1 MLILTNTLSFKK
13 NNVEK
18 RHDYISQECF
28 LKNAND
34 PSSKNQYSPNQTLST
49 PLPSLP
55 SVPQSLSPCKILELD
70 KLKQPQ
76 KFGGNQMGILT
87 SDENRMEDEDID
99 QPQTGSSGT
108 TAVITAA
115 TVTTATTAATT
126 TVGTAPPTSP
136 ESDAE
141 IDDFTPKRKQRRYR
155 TTFTSFQL
163 EELEKAFSRT
173 HYPDVFTREELAIKI
188 GLTEARIQVWFQN
201 RRAKWRKQEKVGPQG
216 HPYNPYLSGTATQ
229 SSSTV
234 VTPTLPHP
242 FAHLGTFALRKP
254 FETFRYTPL
263 GHGPVLNPS
272 YGVSSASGSNHSY
285 HRTPPPL
292 ISPQSMPG
300 LSYTATAASFQTLLA
315 NISAA
320 QQPKI
325 SLHRSSSPPTT
336 TTSSSIIC
344 GSSPAASTSPALS
357 IVPSASAMTLPTPQS
372 STTVPNSN
380 TETRSSTESLLSTET
395 IKNLPADIDRR
406 TNSIASLRLKAR
418 EFELH
423 LEMLRKNGDLIS

>member
-1 MLILTNTLSFKK
+1 MTSELD
-13 NNVEK
+13 NVEK
-18 RHDYISQECF
+18 RHDSISQDYF

-34 PSSKNQYSPNQTLST
+34 PSSKNQYSENKIVSTSLSS
-49 PLPSLP
+49 PLSLP
-55 SVPQSLSPCKILELD
+55 SVPQSSSPCKILELD

-76 KFGGNQMGILT
+76 NFSGNQMGILT

-263 GHGPVLNPS
+263 GHGPVLNSS
-272 YGVSSASGSNHSY
+272 YGVGSPSSGNHSY
-285 HRTPPPL
+285 HRGPPPL

-325 SLHRSSSPPTT
+325 SLHRSSSPTTTT
-336 TTSSSIIC
+336 TTSPSIIC

-357 IVPSASAMTLPTPQS
+357 IVPSASAITLPTPQS
-372 STTVPNSN
+372 STTATNSN
-380 TETRSSTESLLSTET
+380 AETRSSTESLLSTET